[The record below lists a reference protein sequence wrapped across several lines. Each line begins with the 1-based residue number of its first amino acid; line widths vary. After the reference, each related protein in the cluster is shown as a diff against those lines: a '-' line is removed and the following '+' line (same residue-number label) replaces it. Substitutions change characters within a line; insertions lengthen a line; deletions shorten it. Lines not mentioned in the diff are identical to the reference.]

1 MVGRRTWIGRI
12 AIVGMLVVAAPGAR
26 AAMDEAPEAE
36 REDRDLAKARKAIDK
51 KDWDRAVKLLT
62 EVAKRQGSNADVFNL
77 LGYAERN
84 RGNLQVALARYDEA
98 LRLDPRHRGA
108 HEYKGEAWLRAGELA
123 KAEEH
128 LAALEK
134 ICGRSCHEYED
145 LARAI
150 AEHRKKTTASR

>member
-1 MVGRRTWIGRI
+1 MAGRTRWIGRL
-12 AIVGMLVVAAPGAR
+12 AVAGLLVVAAPDAR
-26 AAMDEAPEAE
+26 AAMDDGPGVEE
-36 REDRDLAKARKAIDK
+36 REDRDLTKARKAIDK
-51 KDWDRAVKLLT
+51 KDWDRAVELLGK
-62 EVAKRQGSNADVFNL
+62 VAKRQPSNADVFNL

-108 HEYKGEAWLRAGELA
+108 HEYKGEAWLRAGDLA

-145 LARAI
+145 LAKAI
-150 AEHRKKTTASR
+150 ADHKKTTASR

>member
-1 MVGRRTWIGRI
+1 MGGRTRLIGRI

-26 AAMDEAPEAE
+26 AAMDAPEAEE

-51 KDWDRAVKLLT
+51 KDWDRAVDLLGK
-62 EVAKRQGSNADVFNL
+62 VAKRQPSNADVFNL

-84 RGNLQVALARYDEA
+84 RGNLQAALARYDEA
-98 LRLDPRHRGA
+98 LRLDPQHRGA
-108 HEYKGEAWLRAGELA
+108 HEYKGEAWLRAGEVA

-134 ICGRSCHEYED
+134 ICGRSCHEYRD
-145 LARAI
+145 LAKAI
-150 AEHRKKTTASR
+150 ADHKKTTASR